1 MKRWTIGTPAAVAVL
16 AVWILPGCSS
26 GGSGNAAVS
35 SPPAGTAAPAPTTTS
50 PTAAAKVGTIPDDV
64 RFLLPP
70 GKYATIRFRPV
81 FTFSTTVSAGGG
93 ADMPDFANFSLK
105 AYGNDTFAGLSFIRF
120 AKVCDPK
127 APSHLTA
134 SPDQLMDCL
143 VGHPHLRVTAKPAPV
158 TIGGIPGQRFDIQ
171 VVGKLPGPPSCNGD
185 PYPCVR
191 VGTTPDFPAA
201 FDGGYGASFEA
212 GYSARVWIFDV
223 HGTTVAVTWADPT
236 PHFASNLPA
245 AEKIMRTVRFS

>member
-1 MKRWTIGTPAAVAVL
+1 MKRWTTATPAAAAVL
-16 AVWILPGCSS
+16 AVWVLTGCSS
-26 GGSGNAAVS
+26 GGSGSPAATG
-35 SPPAGTAAPAPTTTS
+35 PAAGTATS
-50 PTAAAKVGTIPDDV
+50 AAGSPGTAATVGTIPDDV
-64 RFLLPP
+64 HFLMPP
-70 GKYATIRFRPV
+70 GKYATIRFRPA
-81 FTFSTTVSAGGG
+81 FTFRTTVRAGGG
-93 ADMPDFANFSLK
+93 ADAPDFANFSLK
-105 AYGNDTFAGLSFIRF
+105 SYGNDTFAGFAFVRF
-120 AKVCDPK
+120 TKVCDPK